1 MVMWKLKNCPRC
13 KGDMFIYEDMDC
25 WYEQCLQC
33 SCRHELMELA
43 KFKEQLVLA
52 GEKRVKSDV

>member
-13 KGDMFIYEDMDC
+13 KDDMFINKDMDG

-33 SCRHELMELA
+33 SCRYELKELA

-52 GEKRVKSDV
+52 GGKRAKGDV